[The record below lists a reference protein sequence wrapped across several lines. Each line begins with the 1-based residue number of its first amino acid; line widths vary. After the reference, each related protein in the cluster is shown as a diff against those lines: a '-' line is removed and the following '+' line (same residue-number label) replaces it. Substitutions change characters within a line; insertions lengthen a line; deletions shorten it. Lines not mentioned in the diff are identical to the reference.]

1 MKLENFA
8 YRIVLR
14 TLELLQIDYH
24 YKIPKESADEIAQQ
38 IKNELTK
45 LMDGEPSS

>member
-1 MKLENFA
+1 MKLDSFA

-14 TLELLQIDYH
+14 TLELLETKYH
-24 YKIPKESADEIAQQ
+24 YKIPKESADSIARQ
-38 IKNELTK
+38 IKNELTT